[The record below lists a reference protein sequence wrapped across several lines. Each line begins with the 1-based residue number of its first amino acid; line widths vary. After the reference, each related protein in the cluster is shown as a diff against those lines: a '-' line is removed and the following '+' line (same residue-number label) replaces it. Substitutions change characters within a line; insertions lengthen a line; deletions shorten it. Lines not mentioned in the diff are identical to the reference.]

1 MRKLK
6 CIFQFKGTDK
16 GIVFYDTADSS
27 MDEIRVKAVDQLLK
41 LFPEM
46 KDETVEGEIEW
57 M

>member
-6 CIFQFKGTDK
+6 CTFQFKGTDK